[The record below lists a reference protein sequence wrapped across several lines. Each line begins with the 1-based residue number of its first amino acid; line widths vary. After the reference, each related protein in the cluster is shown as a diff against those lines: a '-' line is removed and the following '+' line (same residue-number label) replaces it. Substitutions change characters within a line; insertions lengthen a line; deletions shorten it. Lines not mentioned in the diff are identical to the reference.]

1 MQGIYHKAGNAG
13 ATGDLTSSA
22 PTVAGGIPPKFKRSL
37 AESALAE
44 AEWLR
49 LPPPRGR
56 GRLSGL
62 SRTSLIELGE
72 RGAIKLIRVRK
83 PGALRGIVL
92 VQKSSLL
99 AFLNSIVPEGEAKE
113 GGAK

>member
-1 MQGIYHKAGNAG
+1 MHEIKQSAGNAG
-13 ATGDLTSSA
+13 ATGFEISA
-22 PTVAGGIPPKFKRSL
+22 PRIAGTVPPKFRQALIESTL
-37 AESALAE
+37 AD

-56 GRLSGL
+56 CRLSGL

-72 RGAIKLIRVRK
+72 RGAIKLIRVRR
-83 PGALRGIVL
+83 PGAMRGVVL
-92 VQKSSLL
+92 VQKSSLTD
-99 AFLNSIVPEGEAKE
+99 FLNGLTPEGEK